1 MSNALLSIDMVTKES
16 LRIAHE
22 KAVFAGTTYR
32 EYDDSYAKKG
42 FKIGDTLRIRNP
54 NQYTRRQGSRVMD
67 VQDQAESSQSLTVGT
82 QDGVDM
88 SFNSA
93 ELALTIDEFSD
104 RYLTPAVSGLVSA
117 IDSDYLAAMTKATY
131 NVTGTAGTVVGTS
144 GDISAVGLAR
154 AAIHRG
160 LPPVGDDLSFQLD
173 AITMA
178 TVVNAI
184 KADFN
189 PQKDTSAAFRD
200 GYYGRFAGADWY
212 ENERTYIQT
221 NGSDVTGTTDSTGLG
236 TAAAD
241 GSYNTVDM
249 HTTVAVATQAV
260 GEVFTI
266 AGIYQCHPETK
277 QSTGQLQQFVITAIG
292 ASLTTVAPTIYL
304 SGAKQ
309 NVCSSASAQLAT
321 TAFNSQTL
329 TFVGAASTSYRHNLM
344 YHREAFAFATADLPL
359 YANENDCGRM
369 TKDGLSLRV
378 WKGPDIRNDQLL
390 MRVDILYGWLAQRP
404 AWACRVTN

>member
-1 MSNALLSIDMVTKES
+1 MSNSLLSIDMVTKES
-16 LRIAHE
+16 LRVAHE

-54 NQYTRRQGSRVMD
+54 NQYTRRSGSRVMT
-67 VQDQAESSQSLTVGT
+67 VQDQSESSQSLTVGT

-93 ELALTIDEFSD
+93 ELELTIDEFSD

-117 IDSDYLAAMTKATY
+117 IDADYLAAMTKATY
-131 NVTGTAGTVVGTS
+131 NVTGTAGTVIGTS

-160 LPPVGDDLSFQLD
+160 LAPMGQDLSFQLD
-173 AITMA
+173 AVSMA
-178 TVVNAI
+178 TVINGI
-184 KADFN
+184 KADMN
-189 PQKDTSAAFRD
+189 PQKDVSTAFRD

-212 ENERTYIQT
+212 ENERAYIHT
-221 NGSDVTGTTDSTGLG
+221 NGTVGGSTSGSAAVTDGGSNITNDG
-236 TAAAD
+236 TA
-241 GSYNTVDM
+241 TV
-249 HTTVAVATQAV
+249 TIGA
-260 GEVFTI
+260 VFTVS
-266 AGIYQCHPETK
+266 GVFQCHPETK
-277 QSTGQLQQFVITAIG
+277 KSTGQLQQFVITAAPSG
-292 ASLTTVAPTIYL
+292 AQMTVSPTTTLT
-304 SGAKQ
+304 GAKQ
-309 NVCSSASAQLAT
+309 NVCKSDSTQLAT
-321 TAFNSQTL
+321 TDFNTKTL
-329 TFVGAASTSYRHNLM
+329 TFVGSSSTAYRHNLM
-344 YHREAFAFATADLPL
+344 YFTEAFAFATADLPL
-359 YANENDCGRM
+359 YANENDCSRL